1 MTTREANISA
11 SIKRLLSTL
20 TSQSNLSLLE
30 VENDLAQTR
39 LLLQEAIE
47 KLSSSFMA
55 IHEAVSEQQQAID
68 LLLADS
74 KRGQTTSAAL
84 DLAREKITKNVYS
97 AVTGLQFQDMTSQ
110 LIDRTDR
117 RINDLHDV
125 MTSLELLA
133 KKIPPQDVTGLDLR
147 ALETLSKTLED
158 KAHSQEKVSRKVVSQ
173 TRMDSGE
180 IELF

>member
-1 MTTREANISA
+1 MTTREISISA
-11 SIKRLLSTL
+11 AIKRLLSTL
-20 TSQSNLSLLE
+20 TSQSNVSLLE

-55 IHEAVSEQQQAID
+55 IHEAVNEQQNTID
-68 LLLADS
+68 LILADPAS
-74 KRGQTTSAAL
+74 GHAATE
-84 DLAREKITKNVYS
+84 AIKISREKIAENVIS

-125 MTSLELLA
+125 MHSLAHLA
-133 KKIPPQDVTGLDLR
+133 EQIMPSDSSELDLA
-147 ALETLSKTLED
+147 ALETLSNRLEE
-158 KAHSQEKVSRKVVSQ
+158 KADSYAKPQRRIVSQ
-173 TRMDSGE
+173 THMESGE

>member
-1 MTTREANISA
+1 MTTKEVIISA
-11 SIKRLLSTL
+11 AIKRLLSTL
-20 TSQSNLSLLE
+20 TSQSNVSLLE

-55 IHEAVSEQQQAID
+55 IHEAVGEQQNAID
-68 LLLADS
+68 LLIADRS
-74 KRGQTTSAAL
+74 SEQPASEAIKHL
-84 DLAREKITKNVYS
+84 REKIATNVIS

-125 MTSLELLA
+125 MHSLESLA
-133 KKIPPQDVTGLDLR
+133 DKIRPTDVSGLDLA
-147 ALETLSKTLED
+147 ALENLSQSLEE
-158 KAHSQEKVSRKVVSQ
+158 KAHSQKKTLRRAVSQ
-173 TRMDSGE
+173 THMDSGE